1 MKVVL
6 RSASYMQNS
15 NSIEFQK
22 REIDLNSELFR
33 HWLETHRHGS
43 LHVHELSALTHSRV
57 GRVLYST
64 VCLTEASAS
73 FCGAYTEP
81 ARACSSHQPAH
92 IAKSSSSVV
101 SESES
106 VSHFTAC
113 CTYPAPWSFARMCNV
128 QSVAMFLG
136 ISYGYFSEVLIY
148 FVYIYYIYM
157 LSLWNSIEFH

>member
-1 MKVVL
+1 
-6 RSASYMQNS
+6 MQNS

-128 QSVAMFLG
+128 QWQCSWGFPTVWIFLARK
-136 ISYGYFSEVLIY
+136 YLM
-148 FVYIYYIYM
+148 YIYNIFCIYILY
-157 LSLWNSIEFH
+157 LYVKSVEFN

>member
-1 MKVVL
+1 MLWGKRAQRLKKQKVCQP
-6 RSASYMQNS
+6 YMQNS

-128 QSVAMFLG
+128 QWQCSWGFPTVWIFLG
-136 ISYGYFSEVLIY
+136 ST
-148 FVYIYYIYM
+148 
-157 LSLWNSIEFH
+157 

>member
-1 MKVVL
+1 
-6 RSASYMQNS
+6 MQNS

-64 VCLTEASAS
+64 VCLSSQTEASAS

-113 CTYPAPWSFARMCNV
+113 CTYPAPWSLHAC
-128 QSVAMFLG
+128 AMFSGNVPGDFLL
-136 ISYGYFSEVLIY
+136 YGYFSEVLN
-148 FVYIYYIYM
+148 VYIYIIFCIYI
-157 LSLWNSIEFH
+157 IFIC

>member
-1 MKVVL
+1 
-6 RSASYMQNS
+6 MQNS

-113 CTYPAPWSFARMCNV
+113 CCTYPAPWSSGNV
-128 QSVAMFLG
+128 PGDFLWIFLG
-136 ISYGYFSEVLIY
+136 STNIFCIY
-148 FVYIYYIYM
+148 ILYLYVK
-157 LSLWNSIEFH
+157 SVEFN